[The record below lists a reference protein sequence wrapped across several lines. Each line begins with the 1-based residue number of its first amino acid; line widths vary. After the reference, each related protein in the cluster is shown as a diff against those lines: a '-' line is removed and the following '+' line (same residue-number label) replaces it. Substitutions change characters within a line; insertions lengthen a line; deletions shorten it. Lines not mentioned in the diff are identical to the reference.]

1 MPITQMTQLSRSC
14 HTCCIDFSCH
24 FLFALQKYVKVLML
38 TAWSEDQM
46 QPGITYQPVGLGS
59 QPHSLTSWIRTYNL
73 EEDPWVICLH
83 FHALEALFE
92 GKSPPSVILPSNA
105 SIQIFKVRGYPL
117 TVAMFSSPNK
127 MNSNSLLMS
136 NVVAHLL
143 SCVWFFATP
152 WTAAHQTPLPFTI
165 SWSLFKFM
173 SIKSV
178 MPSNPLILCHL
189 LLLLLI
195 LSLYSNLPDG
205 LHMSIFNSWW
215 VQIKSLTRPRHHVR
229 LLCLS

>member
-24 FLFALQKYVKVLML
+24 FLIALPKYVKALML
-38 TAWSEDQM
+38 TVWSVDQRH
-46 QPGITYQPVGLGS
+46 PGITYQPVRLGS

-73 EEDPWVICLH
+73 EKILGW
-83 FHALEALFE
+83 
-92 GKSPPSVILPSNA
+92 SVCTFMLWKLYLKENPHRESFYPQMLQYKIL
-105 SIQIFKVRGYPL
+105 KYRGYPL

-136 NVVAHLL
+136 NVVAQLL
-143 SCVWFFATP
+143 SCVWLFATP
-152 WTAAHQTPLPFTI
+152 WTAARQTPLPFTI

-178 MPSNPLILCHL
+178 MLSNPHPLPPPSPFANTQLVFESSW
-189 LLLLLI
+189 
-195 LSLYSNLPDG
+195 LS
-205 LHMSIFNSWW
+205 
-215 VQIKSLTRPRHHVR
+215 PRVYF
-229 LLCLS
+229 